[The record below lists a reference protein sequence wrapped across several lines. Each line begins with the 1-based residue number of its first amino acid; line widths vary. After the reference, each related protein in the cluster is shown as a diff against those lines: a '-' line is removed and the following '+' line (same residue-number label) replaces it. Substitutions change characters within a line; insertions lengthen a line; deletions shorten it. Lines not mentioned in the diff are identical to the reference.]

1 MTTTIPQSK
10 DDIAQTL
17 GTGGSSVRKQRVKR
31 LAIWGGGGIVIASAI
46 VLLVRMKPKTDP
58 VQYVTQP
65 ARRGNLVVTVS
76 ATGTL
81 QPIKKVDVGIEVSGT
96 IKTVAVDYN
105 DPVTNG
111 QLLAQLDTAKLESQ
125 ALQSEASLASARAT
139 VREAEAQLARLNRVR
154 ELSGGKMPSQ
164 SDLDTAEASLARAK
178 AAITQWQATLAV
190 NHTDISKAVVHSPIN
205 GVVLAR
211 SIEPG
216 QTVVAAMTTP
226 TLFTLAEDLKQMEL
240 QVDVDE
246 ADVGKVQPG
255 QAATFTVDAY
265 PDKAFPARI
274 SQVRY
279 GSQTV
284 EGVVTYKT
292 VLTVDNSKL
301 LLRPGMTATAVITVE
316 RKDNVLLVPSA
327 TLRFVPLQPESTG
340 KSNGGG
346 GLVGA
351 LLPHPPQSESTQR
364 DEISDKSKDQRVWTL
379 RNGQLNAIPFVKGST
394 DGSMTEVASGSIN
407 SGMELVTDMVTIKK

>member
-1 MTTTIPQSK
+1 MTPTIPQSK
-10 DDIAQTL
+10 EDIAQTL
-17 GTGGSSVRKQRVKR
+17 GTGGSSVRKQQVKR
-31 LAIWGGGGIVIASAI
+31 LAIWGGGIVIASAI

-105 DPVTNG
+105 DQVTNG
-111 QLLAQLDTAKLESQ
+111 QLLAQLDTDKLESQ

-178 AAITQWQATLAV
+178 AAVTQWQATLAV
-190 NHTDISKAVVHSPIN
+190 NRTDISKAMVHSPIN

-301 LLRPGMTATAVITVE
+301 LLRPGMTATAVIIVE

-327 TLRFVPLQPESTG
+327 ALRFVPLQPESTG

-379 RNGQLNAIPFVKGST
+379 RNGQLNVIPFVKGST
-394 DGSMTEVASGSIN
+394 DGSMTEVASGSID

>member
-1 MTTTIPQSK
+1 MTTPIPQSN

-17 GTGGSSVRKQRVKR
+17 GTGGSSVRKQQVKR
-31 LAIWGGGGIVIASAI
+31 LAIWGAGIVIASAI

-111 QLLAQLDTAKLESQ
+111 QVLAQLDTDRLESQ

-178 AAITQWQATLAV
+178 AAVTQWQATLAV
-190 NHTDISKAVVHSPIN
+190 NRTDISKAMIHSPIN

-274 SQVRY
+274 SQVRF

-327 TLRFVPLQPESTG
+327 TLRFVPLPPESSG

-379 RNGQLNAIPFVKGST
+379 RNGQLSAIPLVKGST
-394 DGSMTEVASGSIN
+394 DGSLTEVTSGSID

>member
-1 MTTTIPQSK
+1 MTPTIPQSK

-17 GTGGSSVRKQRVKR
+17 GTGGSSVRKQQVKR
-31 LAIWGGGGIVIASAI
+31 LVIWGGGIVIASAI

-111 QLLAQLDTAKLESQ
+111 QVLAQLDTDKLESQ

-139 VREAEAQLARLNRVR
+139 VREAEAQLSRLNRVR

-178 AAITQWQATLAV
+178 AAVTQWQATLAV
-190 NHTDISKAVVHSPIN
+190 NRTDISKAMVHSPIN

-255 QAATFTVDAY
+255 QTATFTVDAY

-301 LLRPGMTATAVITVE
+301 LLRPGMTATAVIIVE

-327 TLRFVPLQPESTG
+327 ALRFVPLQPESTG

-379 RNGQLNAIPFVKGST
+379 RNGQLNVIPLVKGST
-394 DGSMTEVASGSIN
+394 DGSMTEVASGSID